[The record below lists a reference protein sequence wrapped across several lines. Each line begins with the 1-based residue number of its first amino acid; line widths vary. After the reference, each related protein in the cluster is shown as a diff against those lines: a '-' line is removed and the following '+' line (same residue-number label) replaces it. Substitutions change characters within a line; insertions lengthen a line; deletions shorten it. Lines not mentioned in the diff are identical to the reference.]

1 MLAASPQTLL
11 FNFPDR
17 NAALLS
23 RDSFKPRG
31 PGKFLWTGRGDG
43 CSGVFN
49 VMPGH
54 LVGTLACLSGNY
66 RIRSGHSGTHLTRV
80 VASRPPP
87 GAFNDVATVDEPLPL
102 DTQSVTLP
110 AHLEPPIVEDRIDV
124 LVLYTALVRQ
134 DIQAQGGNVQLEMQ
148 HLIDE
153 TQQAMV
159 NSASPRTGF
168 PLTDVFMVHT
178 QEVARGESSTL
189 GQDLVDLTTDP
200 EPQSLRS
207 AWKADIIMLVRK
219 TKSQNQ
225 CGLAYTPGYGGA
237 PGPADFAPLAVGVAV
252 RVTKEVC
259 DYAPYNF
266 QHEFGHILGGNH
278 NVEDNDNTTP
288 LQPWALAHWA
298 NPVAS
303 QKSGHRTILSYVV
316 SEQEPGEP
324 YCHGECIHVLRY
336 ANADVTYIDPLDP
349 EQPFT
354 TWILNQR
361 ENARVI
367 AEVAPYAWLWSD
379 RIFAH
384 GFEFQ

>member
-1 MLAASPQTLL
+1 MLAASPQMLVL
-11 FNFPDR
+11 NLPDR
-17 NAALLS
+17 SAALLS
-23 RDSFKPRG
+23 RDSWRPRG

-43 CSGVFN
+43 CSGIFN
-49 VMPGH
+49 VIPGH
-54 LVGTLACLSGNY
+54 AVGTIACLSGNY
-66 RIRSGHSGTHLTRV
+66 RMRSGTAGTHLTRI
-80 VASRPPP
+80 VASAPPP
-87 GAFNDVATVDEPLPL
+87 RAVDDVARAGEPQPL
-102 DTQSVTLP
+102 ATPTITIPPPPPS
-110 AHLEPPIVEDRIDV
+110 PIVEDRIDV

-159 NSASPRTGF
+159 NSASARTGF

-178 QEVARGESSTL
+178 QEVARGESGTLNSDLLYLREST
-189 GQDLVDLTTDP
+189 

-207 AWKADIIMLVRK
+207 VWKADIIMLVRK
-219 TKSQNQ
+219 TKSQNK
-225 CGLAYTPGYGGA
+225 CGLAYTPGFGGA

-259 DYAPYNF
+259 TYAPYNF

-278 NVEDNDNTTP
+278 NEENNDNTTP
-288 LQPWALAHWA
+288 LEPWALAHWS
-298 NPVAS
+298 NPMAS
-303 QKSGHRTILSYVV
+303 PKSGHRTILSYVV
-316 SEQEPGEP
+316 PEGGPGEP
-324 YCHGECIHVLRY
+324 YCHGECIQVLHY
-336 ANADVTYIDPLDP
+336 ANADITYLDP
-349 EQPFT
+349 IDNTSFVT
-354 TWILNQR
+354 GVMNLK

-379 RIFAH
+379 RIFAN